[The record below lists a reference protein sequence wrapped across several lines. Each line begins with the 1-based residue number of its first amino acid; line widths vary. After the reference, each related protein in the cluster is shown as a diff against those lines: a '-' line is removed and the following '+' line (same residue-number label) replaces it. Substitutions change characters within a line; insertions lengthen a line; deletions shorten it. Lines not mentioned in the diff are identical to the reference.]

1 MHTNFRNI
9 CIRSSKLDHLWDLE
23 RGVRSL
29 DFKALLSAESFGT
42 LSALNMQ
49 CLKRFSCRSSKCSL
63 HTDSLIAFTLIHYF
77 PSNTLT
83 TCLHTDSLLA
93 FTLHWLSSLSN
104 HWLIFLAFLVITYS
118 HLLTSQKLKSPAF
131 TLTHTHGLNSDFS
144 PWPSHWI
151 TTCIQTDSLL
161 AFTLGHNLVVE
172 SALGQFHKKY
182 CNPKQ
187 ADFFVFICASN

>member
-9 CIRSSKLDHLWDLE
+9 CIRSSKLDHLWELKRDI
-23 RGVRSL
+23 RSL
-29 DFKALLSAESFGT
+29 DFKVLLSAASFWT
-42 LSALNMQ
+42 LSPLNMQ
-49 CLKRFSCRSSKCSL
+49 C
-63 HTDSLIAFTLIHYF
+63 AFTLTHYF
-77 PSNTLT
+77 PSHTLT